1 MNENRRPL
9 SALGAKVRNAMTWK
23 LPAQRYL
30 AALLLGGVGSLA
42 MAAGCGDRERR
53 VPVGTEFGGAGGP
66 GVPDRCLTPNEGC
79 ECEVEGDQ
87 VDCGRLAETFDDYVT
102 CQMGTRTCT
111 DGLWGA
117 CTGDR
122 ITVKSIQRGTDGLR
136 PLGLGSSM
144 VCPKDAGVE
153 FDVCDPYCNVTPD
166 TPVGHDA
173 GPGFDTNDAGITLT
187 GSAVAVG
194 IPCTTLT
201 LAPVPAKLNTVTPA
215 TVKVTAFSPVT
226 TSPAGPVT
234 FTLTPGPMGCAFTSP
249 YATTWVTDAVDRAT
263 ISGTNNTNG
272 QLALNVPIGGPVT
285 VTAYA
290 LGLTA
295 STTFTYR
302 VNVVEA
308 PTTSALASPNRTS
321 TTAAING
328 FSTVANACAPSV
340 LDGCRDSPN
349 VTATASTATWLYP
362 QAATFLPLGLPAP
375 WIQYLYPAAST
386 AGAVKVSLRYP
397 VGLTQT
403 AAATIFNYSLI
414 VREGNGAAEAF
425 AGITANTLD
434 PQVVIPQ
441 NAWQYFEQT
450 GRGNDVDLIIQ
461 RRTGAGVVEAESRRT
476 IRLVDGQ
483 LKGTVFYTS
492 YNSQLAGDTGAVLRI
507 SPGATAPTVAVQP
520 TSNNGSTGTRR
531 CTVCHTVNTDGTRLI
546 ANGQR
551 PSGIAEIFDISR
563 RYDVSN
569 PATAPYALPVLNNF
583 DSSGPG
589 PYTGPNIPGDRFTFG
604 APFLDGTLYMTHGG
618 ASANQ
623 GDNNWRAPPDYS
635 RFYQITNALNATNTN
650 PLTVTNW
657 SNISAVTPAFS
668 HDGSKLAFGFWGAT
682 GSTLPCFPTATAVSP
697 CTGSPRRMPSD
708 TAGTSLT
715 VVDFSCASPPCT
727 SSDTGWVVSNARD
740 VTPGVTERVG
750 WPSFTPNH
758 DGVFFQRQ
766 YRTSKATQPRTVVQT
781 GSGPTITVSGAPT
794 ALTPGLIT
802 ITTGGSRTATRFSWS
817 YGASS
822 GTNVTPAATLTLGT
836 TGLTVAFPT
845 GTYVVGTT
853 YAWFDSDIGV
863 VGSGWS
869 PSHINSVTGALA
881 EIWLARVPVDGSV
894 AAPAPTRLNALNGLN
909 AAGTATAL
917 PTASRLVAPAQNT
930 FHANNAS
937 FPIAVPDNC
946 SNTGTA
952 TLVNDY
958 RLNYFPSVAPT
969 QAGGYTWVIF
979 TSRRM
984 FGNVA
989 YDDPWDAAPGET
1001 CNSGVPP
1008 TKKLWVAAV
1017 DSTWTPGTD
1026 PSHPAFYLPGQEL
1039 AAANADGDWVTSPC
1053 SGVGAACGSDDDCC
1067 NATGPAAT
1075 HECRIVATTPTLSRT
1090 CQAKSSCSNIGS
1102 ACTTTAQC
1110 CSGTCPVGGGVCFI
1124 APLPMAPAYTTA
1136 TTTRDYVANCPTGTQ
1151 PAWRHFEWQ
1160 ATTPTGTSIEFRVQT
1175 SPDPMTTAYAPASPG
1190 RLVGTAQIAMAPI
1203 SASGPGTWYRGSQ
1216 TVDQVLAV
1224 APSLPSW
1231 NYLRVTMRFNPN
1243 GTGSAAPTLHQW
1255 RQIYDC
1261 LPAQ

>member
-1 MNENRRPL
+1 VV
-9 SALGAKVRNAMTWK
+9 SALS
-23 LPAQRYL
+23 PARRYV
-30 AALLLGGVGSLA
+30 AALLLGGAASFVLA
-42 MAAGCGDRERR
+42 VGCGDQDRR
-53 VPVGTEFGGAGGP
+53 VPVAVDFGGAGGP
-66 GVPDRCLTPNEGC
+66 GIPDGCLTPNEGC

-87 VDCGRLAETFDDYVT
+87 VDCGRLTEAFDDYVT
-102 CQMGTRTCT
+102 CQMGVRTCT

-117 CTGDR
+117 CAGDR
-122 ITVKSIQRGTDGLR
+122 VTVKSTGSAGGLR
-136 PLGLGSSM
+136 PLGLGTSM

-153 FDVCDPYCNVTPD
+153 FDPCDPYCNVTPD

-173 GPGFDTNDAGITLT
+173 GPGFTTNDAGVTLT
-187 GSAVAVG
+187 AMASDAGV
-194 IPCTTLT
+194 PCTTLA
-201 LAPVPAKLNTVTPA
+201 LAPVAAKLNTVSPP

-234 FTLTPGPMGCAFTSP
+234 FTLTPGPPGCSFTSP

-272 QLALNVPIGGPVT
+272 QLTLNVPLGGPVT

-308 PTTSALASPNRTS
+308 PVSNALASPNRAAATS
-321 TTAAING
+321 SPYAAIND
-328 FSTVANACAPSV
+328 FTTVSGACAPSV
-340 LDGCRDSPN
+340 LDGCRDNPRT
-349 VTATASTATWLYP
+349 TATASTATWLYP
-362 QAATFLPLGLPAP
+362 QAGTYLPLGLPAP
-375 WIQYLYPAAST
+375 WIQYLYATGTT

-397 VGLTQT
+397 AGQTQT

-414 VREGNGAAEAF
+414 VREGNGAAEAY
-425 AGITANTLD
+425 AGIAANTLD

-450 GRGNDVDLIIQ
+450 GRGADVDLIVQ
-461 RRTGAGVVEAESRRT
+461 RRQGNGTVEAENRRT

-520 TSNNGSTGTRR
+520 TSNSTASGTRR
-531 CTVCHTVNTDGTRLI
+531 CTVCHTVNNDGTRLI
-546 ANGQR
+546 ANGPR
-551 PSGIAEIFDISR
+551 PSGGVTFNNSR

-569 PATAPYALPVLNNF
+569 PATPPYSLTVLNNF
-583 DSSGPG
+583 DTSGG
-589 PYTGPNIPGDRFTFG
+589 DGNNVQGDRFTFG

-618 ASANQ
+618 SAAEE
-623 GDNNWRAPPDYS
+623 GDANWRAPPDHS
-635 RFYQITNALNATNTN
+635 KFYQITNALNASNTN
-650 PLTVTNW
+650 LLTVTNW
-657 SNISAVTPAFS
+657 NNISAVTPAFS
-668 HDGSKLAFGFWGAT
+668 HDGSKLAFGYWGAS
-682 GSTLPCFPTATAVSP
+682 GATLPCAPTTTAVAP
-697 CTGSPRRMPSD
+697 CTGSPRMLSPD
-708 TAGTSLT
+708 TDGTRLT

-740 VTPGVTERVG
+740 VTPGVSERVG
-750 WPSFTPNH
+750 WPSFTPNE

-766 YRTSKATQPRTVVQT
+766 YRTSVWRQPRVVVQT
-781 GSGPTITVSGAPT
+781 GGGPAVTVSGGPT
-794 ALTPGLIT
+794 ALSPGLVT
-802 ITTGGSRTATRFSWS
+802 ITTGGNRGATRFSWS
-817 YGASS
+817 YGGSS
-822 GTNVTPAATLTLGT
+822 GTNVAAAASVTLGA
-836 TGLTVAFPT
+836 TGITLAFPN

-853 YAWFDSDIGV
+853 FSWSDSDIGV
-863 VGSGWS
+863 IGAGWS

-881 EIWLARVPVDGSV
+881 EIWLARVPADGSA

-958 RLNYFPSVAPT
+958 QLNYFPSVAPT

-984 FGNVA
+984 FGNIA
-989 YDDPWDAAPGET
+989 YDDPWDAAPGES

-1017 DSTWTPGTD
+1017 DSNWTPGTD

-1039 AAANADGDWVTSPC
+1039 AAANADGDWVSSPC

-1067 NATGPAAT
+1067 NATGPSAT
-1075 HECRIVATTPTLSRT
+1075 HECRIVATTPAVSRT
-1090 CQAKSSCSNIGS
+1090 CQAKATCSNIGS

-1110 CSGTCPVGGGVCFI
+1110 CSGTCPAGGGVCFV
-1124 APLPMAPAYTTA
+1124 APLPTVTAYTTA
-1136 TTTRDYVANCPTGTQ
+1136 TTTRDYVASCPTGTQ

-1160 ATTPTGTSIEFRVQT
+1160 ATTPTGTSVEFRVQT

-1190 RLVGTAQIAMAPI
+1190 RLLGTAQVATMPV
-1203 SASGPGTWYRGSQ
+1203 SASGPGTWYRASQ
-1216 TVDQVLAV
+1216 TVDQVLASSP
-1224 APSLPSW
+1224 ALPSW
-1231 NYLRVTMRFNPN
+1231 NYLRVRMIFNPN